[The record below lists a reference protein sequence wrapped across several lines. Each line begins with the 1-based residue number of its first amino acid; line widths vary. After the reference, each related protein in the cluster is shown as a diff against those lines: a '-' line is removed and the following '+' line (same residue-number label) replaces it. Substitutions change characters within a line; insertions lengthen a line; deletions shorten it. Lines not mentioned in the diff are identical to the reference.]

1 MARSLTFTFG
11 KNSFDCTLHKVNRTK
26 LYGSRSIE
34 TLDMD
39 GNECSLATLLDDGKT
54 LVPYGGTALG
64 YINPDGEWVCR
75 KDITA
80 VDFDGNTLKTV
91 PSSFDIGLSLDEQVS
106 AEEFLDHSIRLTYA
120 LVSQPAIK
128 STDKSTNQKKRA
140 NKSNTAENM
149 DKAFL
154 KAIQNG
160 AIFKTWFS
168 YRGGVDPD
176 PAFVMQGDDKTIW
189 LMIGA
194 ENRVA
199 YSKLEQAAIIGA
211 TEENDE
217 GAETSGDELDFGML

>member
-1 MARSLTFTFG
+1 MARSLTFTYA
-11 KNSFDCTLHKVNRTK
+11 KNSFDCTIHKVDRTK

-39 GNECSLATLLDDGKT
+39 GNKCTLATLLDDGKT
-54 LVPYGGTALG
+54 LVPYGGTASG

-75 KDITA
+75 KDITP
-80 VDFDGNTLKTV
+80 VDYDGKELEKV
-91 PSSFDIGLSLDEQVS
+91 PSSFDAGMPLEEEIS

-120 LVSQPAIK
+120 LD
-128 STDKSTNQKKRA
+128 ST
-140 NKSNTAENM
+140 EGM
-149 DKAFL
+149 DKTFL
-154 KAIQNG
+154 KAIKKG
-160 AIFKTWFS
+160 AIFKTTFS

-176 PAFVMQGDDKTIW
+176 AAFVMQGEDETIW

-199 YSKLEQAAIIGA
+199 YSKLEQAAIIEA
-211 TEENDE
+211 TAEKDE